1 MRALF
6 LSLVVLLSACQTVPR
21 SSDTGMP
28 PVATSPSAPTA
39 PVAPGAGNAPAT
51 PAAPGAPGAPES
63 APVTPPA
70 AEAPVPA
77 APSRPAPP
85 AVPARPVK
93 VGLALGGGAA
103 RGFAH
108 IGVIKMLEANGI
120 VPDIVVGTS
129 AGSLVGALY
138 AAGNNGSAL
147 QKMAIDMDEAAIS
160 DWSVPFF
167 SQSTGVLKGEA
178 VQNYVNR
185 AVHGQPI
192 EKLKI
197 PFGAVATD
205 LRSGQAILFRRGN
218 TGAAVRASSSVP
230 GVFQPVRI
238 GNIDYVDG
246 GLVSPVPVSYAR
258 KMGADFVIAVNISA
272 QPDAQPASNTFEV
285 LLQTFAIMG
294 QSLNS
299 YELKQ
304 ADVVI
309 RPELATM
316 KGNDFQNRSVAIV
329 AGEKAAQAAIADI
342 RQKLKQKR
350 EQAQQAAQ
358 AQSQA
363 QSQIQPAAQ
372 AHQAT
377 QAVQAQPAAPL
388 RAQP

>member
-6 LSLVVLLSACQTVPR
+6 LSLVVLLSACQTVPP
-21 SSDTGMP
+21 SPEVGAPSVPSTP
-28 PVATSPSAPTA
+28 ATSS
-39 PVAPGAGNAPAT
+39 T
-51 PAAPGAPGAPES
+51 PAAPSASVPGS
-63 APVTPPA
+63 APAAPASGEVAPAPTTPPA
-70 AEAPVPA
+70 AEV
-77 APSRPAPP
+77 P
-85 AVPARPVK
+85 AVPARPAPSAPPAVRPIK

-108 IGVIKMLEANGI
+108 IGVIKILEANGI

-138 AAGNNGSAL
+138 AAGNNGNAL

-192 EKLKI
+192 EKLKL

-205 LRSGQAILFRRGN
+205 LRSGQPILFRRGN

-246 GLVSPVPVSYAR
+246 GLVSPVPASFAR

-294 QSLNS
+294 QSLNN

-316 KGNDFQNRSVAIV
+316 KGNDFQNRSVAIA
-329 AGEKAAQAAIADI
+329 AGERAALAAVADI
-342 RQKLKQKR
+342 RQRLKLKR
-350 EQAQQAAQ
+350 EQAQQAA
-358 AQSQA
+358 
-363 QSQIQPAAQ
+363 P
-372 AHQAT
+372 
-377 QAVQAQPAAPL
+377 V